1 MIKTSFS
8 PFRAVPLAI
17 RPRRL
22 PMLLL
27 ACFFGYPVLATSA
40 SNETV
45 LNVTRSLVA
54 RGAFAEAAER
64 GMADLLVQPWNHKLR
79 LLVAE
84 SLRRLGRF
92 DEAAEQLDVLDGTA
106 YAKAAMAMRADLR
119 PSNVVANL
127 KLTTSLGF
135 TPPVDT
141 AEKSPKQQKWM
152 VLDGS
157 DGVAAEK
164 RLDQAK
170 QSPVNLADTGPQVQQ
185 DELPEA
191 IAHARSAAA
200 QHIVELNAAE
210 NYAGVAAEGVPL
222 LAREKLDDEVRLII
236 ANSLSW
242 TNHLTEATPVYEG
255 LLQGAYAKEARI
267 GLGNI
272 RHWSGRDDQAVI
284 LFRQVLVSDP
294 ANADALS
301 GIASTRRELAPR
313 TTVTVGGFN
322 DSTGVHRRLLTTEH
336 RWRDAS
342 AANIYAVE
350 VGAVDDT
357 LAAAETRQQAVTL
370 RYQGLNLPLRPS
382 LELSAPSNSGAQLF
396 AHAVLHIGSN
406 DQNLIDIGRV
416 NWGNTALNP
425 NALAEHLSATHIGAQ
440 ATTTLP
446 FGTVVGRVDHFSISD
461 GNQIVSGG
469 VRLASTWRPLGK
481 DLKPFIGVETRHAS
495 FNTPNYWSPAAG
507 YGSIYAGLER
517 DWESADWNLSVSAQ
531 VGQRLYGEAG
541 TSKALFA
548 SGKRWLSADF
558 AAGFNASTQSSFRDG
573 SAYRAQS
580 LNLTLEKLW

>member
-1 MIKTSFS
+1 
-8 PFRAVPLAI
+8 
-17 RPRRL
+17 
-22 PMLLL
+22 
-27 ACFFGYPVLATSA
+27 
-40 SNETV
+40 
-45 LNVTRSLVA
+45 
-54 RGAFAEAAER
+54 
-64 GMADLLVQPWNHKLR
+64 
-79 LLVAE
+79 
-84 SLRRLGRF
+84 
-92 DEAAEQLDVLDGTA
+92 
-106 YAKAAMAMRADLR
+106 MRADLR
-119 PSNVVANL
+119 PSNAFANL
-127 KLTTSLGF
+127 KLTTSLGA
-135 TPPVDT
+135 TPPVDI
-141 AEKSPKQQKWM
+141 ANKPPLQQKWF

-157 DGVAAEK
+157 NMVATDNQ
-164 RLDQAK
+164 LDQV
-170 QSPVNLADTGPQVQQ
+170 QSSSVNLADAGLQVKQ
-185 DELPEA
+185 DGAPDA
-191 IAHARSAAA
+191 IADARSAAA
-200 QHIVELNAAE
+200 RHIIELNAAD
-210 NYAGVAAEGVPL
+210 NYAGVASEGVPL
-222 LAREKLDDEVRLII
+222 LARERLDDELRLII

-242 TNHLTEATPVYEG
+242 TNHLTDAIPVYES

-272 RHWSGRDDQAVI
+272 RHWSGRDDQAVA

-294 ANADALS
+294 ANADALA

-350 VGAVDDT
+350 AGSVGDT

-382 LELSAPSNSGAQLF
+382 LELSAPNHSGAQLF
-396 AHAVLHIGSN
+396 GSAVMHIGSN

-425 NALAEHLSATHIGAQ
+425 NALAQHLAATHIGAQ
-440 ATTTLP
+440 AMTTLP

-461 GNQIVSGG
+461 GNQIMSGG
-469 VRLASTWRPLGK
+469 VRLASTWRPLGTEF
-481 DLKPFIGVETRHAS
+481 KPFIGIETRHAS

-541 TSKALFA
+541 TSTALFA
-548 SGKRWLSADF
+548 SGKRWLSTDF

-573 SAYRAQS
+573 ASYRAHT